1 MFKKFFKDNGGIFMR
16 DKWRVMPTRIGRS
29 RKIQV
34 RQFEPEE
41 IWIEYE
47 LNIEE
52 ASFSTEAVQEAT
64 KLAVAY
70 LDEEEKKLRKKTQLP
85 KEKILEKPII
95 EYGLEITSEGK
106 NLGNFRIKHSDEPQ
120 FANFLHLWL
129 EKDHQDIYVG
139 FLRKDTGEFK
149 FKKKNEEII
158 RQYGIK
164 KEKHFRIT
172 QLK

>member
-1 MFKKFFKDNGGIFMR
+1 MK
-16 DKWRVMPTRIGRS
+16 DKWRVKPKRVGRS

-47 LNIEE
+47 LDIDE
-52 ASFSTEAVQEAT
+52 ASHSTEAVQEAT

-70 LDEEEKKLRKKTQLP
+70 LDNEERKLREKPKKQ
-85 KEKILEKPII
+85 KKKKLEKPIL

-106 NLGNFRIKHSDEPQ
+106 NIGNFRIKHSDDPQ
-120 FANFLHLWL
+120 FVNFLHLWL
-129 EKDHQDIYVG
+129 EKDQQDIYIG

-158 RQYGIK
+158 RQFGIK
-164 KEKHFRIT
+164 RDKHFRIT
-172 QLK
+172 QLKDNFPE